1 MEELERQIEQYIKD
15 NEDISSFKKMFR
27 LFDIDIPVNV
37 RKKLETREKKNNTA
51 IDELMRRQRR
61 LINELET
68 QIENGK

>member
-37 RKKLETREKKNNTA
+37 RKKLETREKKNNTV
-51 IDELMRRQRR
+51 IDELMRKQRR